1 MNNFLKNI
9 IFKDWQYK
17 LLAFLIAFVL
27 WMYVVGN
34 QNLNIKINVPIEFDN
49 YPVNLK
55 LTGNFQNSVELLL
68 EGRRDIISRID
79 KNNLKVK
86 IDLKTAKEGK
96 NNYVLTSK
104 RIENLPDGI
113 IIKDISPSRV
123 ILDFQAIK
131 VENKKDVKE

>member
-1 MNNFLKNI
+1 MNNFFKNV

-17 LLAFLIAFVL
+17 LLSFLVAFIL

-49 YPVNLK
+49 YPANLK
-55 LTGNFQNSVELLL
+55 LIGNFQNSVELLL

-79 KNNLKVK
+79 KNNVKVK

-96 NNYVLTSK
+96 NNYILTSK

-113 IIKDISPSRV
+113 IIKDISPSRL
-123 ILDFQAIK
+123 ILNFQSIK
-131 VENKKDVKE
+131 IEKNNVKE

>member
-1 MNNFLKNI
+1 MNNFIKNV

-17 LLAFLIAFVL
+17 LLSFLVALIL

-49 YPVNLK
+49 YPTNLK
-55 LTGNFQNSVELLL
+55 LIGNFQKSVELLL

-79 KNNLKVK
+79 KNNVKVR
-86 IDLKTAKEGK
+86 IDLKTAREGK
-96 NNYVLTSK
+96 NNYILTSK

-113 IIKDISPSRV
+113 IIKDISPSRL
-123 ILDFQAIK
+123 ILNFQSIK
-131 VENKKDVKE
+131 IEENNVKE